1 MSEQRIITREEVQ
14 VEHTWKVEDIYETDE
29 KWEEDYALSFE
40 QMEHLQSYKGRL
52 SQSYQVLKEYLD
64 QYTALAQKMEKLYVY
79 ANQRYHQD
87 TGNSFYQ
94 DLSDRSSSAMS
105 RFESTVSF
113 MTPEILA
120 IDVAILEQW
129 MEQKEMSAYKK
140 FLQEMTRQREHVLS
154 AELEHMLAE
163 TSDMGNAPSDIFSM
177 FDNADIHFDD
187 VINEADERLPLTH
200 GRFLS
205 YLSSSDRV
213 LRKSAFTNTY
223 KAYREHKN
231 TLSAIY
237 RANLK
242 QEWFYAKAR
251 KYESSMAMSLDN
263 SNVPIPVY
271 KNLIASVHEHL
282 PLMHRYMKI
291 RKERLGVDELH
302 MYDIYTSMVAN
313 VDKKIS
319 YEEAKQ
325 IVYESLKPLGE
336 EYRSIVKEGFENRW
350 IDVYENQGKRSGA
363 YSWGAYGIH
372 PYVLLNHQENLNS
385 MFTLAHEMGHAMH
398 SYYSDKA
405 QPFLYAGYKTFVA
418 EVASTCNEAILMD
431 YLLKQTTSKEEK
443 DYLINYFME
452 QFRTTLYRQTMFAE
466 FEMITH
472 EMIQN
477 NQTLTA
483 ENLCQIYYDLNVKY
497 YGEDMVID
505 EEIAM
510 EWARIPHFYTPFY
523 VYQYA
528 TGYSAAIAISRKILA
543 GDEKAKEGYFKFL
556 QGGCS
561 MDPIRLLKLCDVDML
576 TKEPV
581 NSALKLFEE
590 LLDQFENNEG

>member
-405 QPFLYAGYKTFVA
+405 QPFLYAGYKIFVA

-431 YLLKQTTSKEEK
+431 YLLKKADSKEEK
-443 DYLINYFME
+443 SDETKLSPLQSPEDNSPSCK
-452 QFRTTLYRQTMFAE
+452 TLYSLPSIVAVT
-466 FEMITH
+466 
-472 EMIQN
+472 
-477 NQTLTA
+477 
-483 ENLCQIYYDLNVKY
+483 
-497 YGEDMVID
+497 
-505 EEIAM
+505 
-510 EWARIPHFYTPFY
+510 
-523 VYQYA
+523 
-528 TGYSAAIAISRKILA
+528 
-543 GDEKAKEGYFKFL
+543 
-556 QGGCS
+556 
-561 MDPIRLLKLCDVDML
+561 
-576 TKEPV
+576 
-581 NSALKLFEE
+581 
-590 LLDQFENNEG
+590 

>member
-1 MSEQRIITREEVQ
+1 MSEHNIITRNEVE
-14 VEHTWKVEDIYETDE
+14 VENTWKMEDIYETDA
-29 KWEEDYALSFE
+29 KWEEDYELALKEME
-40 QMEHLQSYKGRL
+40 QLDSYKGRL
-52 SQSYQVLKEYLD
+52 GESQQVLGEYLD
-64 QYTALAQKMEKLYVY
+64 QYSKLAQKIEKLYVY

-94 DLSDRSSSAMS
+94 DLADRSNSAES
-105 RFESTVSF
+105 RFESKVAF
-113 MTPEILA
+113 MTPEILS
-120 IDVAILEQW
+120 IKEETLEQW
-129 MEQKEMSAYKK
+129 MGTKEVCAYKK
-140 FLQEMTRQREHVLS
+140 FLKEMTRQRAHVLS
-154 AELEHMLAE
+154 EELEQMLAE

-177 FDNADIHFDD
+177 FDNADIRFDD
-187 VINEADERLPLTH
+187 VVNEEGKVLPLTH
-200 GRFLS
+200 GRLLS
-205 YLSSSDRV
+205 YLSSSDRT
-213 LRKSAFTNTY
+213 LRKSAFMNTY
-223 KAYREHKN
+223 KAYKEHKN
-231 TLSAIY
+231 TLSAVY

-251 KYESSMAMSLDN
+251 KYESSMEMSLDN
-263 SNVPIPVY
+263 SNVPISVY

-282 PLMHRYMKI
+282 ELMHRYMKL
-291 RKERLGVDELH
+291 RKERLGVSELH
-302 MYDIYTSMVAN
+302 MYDIYTPIVAD
-313 VDKKIS
+313 VDKTIS

-325 IVYESLKPLGE
+325 TVYESLKPLGE
-336 EYRSIVKEGFENRW
+336 EYRSVVKEGFENRW
-350 IDVYENQGKRSGA
+350 IDVFENQGKRSGA

-431 YLLKQTTSKEEK
+431 YLLKRTNSKEEK

-472 EMIQN
+472 EMVQN

-483 ENLCQIYYDLNVKY
+483 ENLCKIYYDLNVKY
-497 YGEDMVID
+497 YGEDMVVD
-505 EEIAM
+505 EDIAM

-528 TGYSAAIAISRKILA
+528 TGYSAAIAISRKILS

-561 MDPIRLLKLCDVDML
+561 MDPISLLKLCDVDMS

-590 LLDQFENNEG
+590 LLDQFEGK